1 MLCKALFLCASM
13 ALVSLTLTTAAAW
26 TIEPV
31 VPTGGPLTHVV
42 PKAISNAGHIVGYG
56 TTSSGQTR
64 AFLKYPGG
72 NIVVLG
78 ALGGTESK
86 AFDVSDNGV
95 VVGVAKYANG
105 TQKPF
110 FTSPDGG
117 AMSAVPL
124 LPGWTGGEAVAV
136 RPDGTM
142 VGGWAH
148 KPNFIISTDQPFW
161 YGNFL
166 GVRDFGLLPPDFTSC
181 KMSGMNNRGTGS
193 GSCTGAASRGHS
205 SLIRLW
211 QMKKPGH
218 LAGHGF
224 VIGVALNHYGRVI
237 GHSWNGSPGPTID
250 RRAFISALNGGA
262 LSPINVPSGLL
273 PVRLWLRRSTIGARL
288 SGLHCQH
295 SKWNCLLRLA
305 LVERYGTNLRTLP
318 EVISPDGPRST
329 VQMASMIRD
338 GSWGTGQSPRV
349 PGFC

>member
-1 MLCKALFLCASM
+1 MAALLAKANPFIGTISIESDFDRLSIIGGTQIVSPQWRKMLCKALFLCASM

-193 GSCTGAASRGHS
+193 GSCTGAG
-205 SLIRLW
+205 
-211 QMKKPGH
+211 KP
-218 LAGHGF
+218 
-224 VIGVALNHYGRVI
+224 
-237 GHSWNGSPGPTID
+237 
-250 RRAFISALNGGA
+250 RAFFIDPFVADEKTWA
-262 LSPINVPSGLL
+262 PCRAWIRHR
-273 PVRLWLRRSTIGARL
+273 RLRSTITA
-288 SGLHCQH
+288 
-295 SKWNCLLRLA
+295 
-305 LVERYGTNLRTLP
+305 V
-318 EVISPDGPRST
+318 
-329 VQMASMIRD
+329 
-338 GSWGTGQSPRV
+338 
-349 PGFC
+349 